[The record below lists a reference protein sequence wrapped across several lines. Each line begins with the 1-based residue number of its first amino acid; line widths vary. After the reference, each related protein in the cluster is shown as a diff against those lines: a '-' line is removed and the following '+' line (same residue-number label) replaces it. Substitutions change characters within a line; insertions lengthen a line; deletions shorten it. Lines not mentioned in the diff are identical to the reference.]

1 MSWPLKLR
9 AMSFAIGVG
18 VVMGEVALVAIPI
31 GVIVWLIG
39 AATAISVIETVA
51 GIAFAIALVI
61 IVPVHVRPTRM
72 EPVARNGGSV

>member
-9 AMSFAIGVG
+9 VTSFAIGM
-18 VVMGEVALVAIPI
+18 VVVLGEVALVAIPI
-31 GVIVWLIG
+31 GVIVWLMG
-39 AATAISVIETVA
+39 AASAITVIETVA
-51 GIAFAIALVI
+51 AIAFATALVV